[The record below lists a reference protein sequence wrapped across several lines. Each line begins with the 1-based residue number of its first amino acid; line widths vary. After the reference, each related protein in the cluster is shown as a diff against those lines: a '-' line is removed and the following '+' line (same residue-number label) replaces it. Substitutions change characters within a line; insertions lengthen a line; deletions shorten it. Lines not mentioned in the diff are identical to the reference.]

1 MFVIQSILLVH
12 FDEKC
17 RQNTKAGL
25 WRILFST
32 FWYNWSLFK
41 INVVITWIILLWNFI
56 LKLLLHV
63 LSFSSSLC
71 RSRGFLDNFAVSIDF
86 GLFLNIRYVCQKL
99 IVYMFYFLFWWNPF
113 FKYLFAVFIWIDM
126 GFYLYLAV

>member
-17 RQNTKAGL
+17 RQNIKAGL

-32 FWYNWSLFK
+32 FWYNWSLLK
-41 INVVITWIILLWNFI
+41 INVVITWITVSYSETLFWNCYCMSF
-56 LKLLLHV
+56 L
-63 LSFSSSLC
+63 FSSSLC

-99 IVYMFYFLFWWNPF
+99 IVYICFTFYFGGILSSNTCLLF
-113 FKYLFAVFIWIDM
+113 LFELTWVSICI
-126 GFYLYLAV
+126 